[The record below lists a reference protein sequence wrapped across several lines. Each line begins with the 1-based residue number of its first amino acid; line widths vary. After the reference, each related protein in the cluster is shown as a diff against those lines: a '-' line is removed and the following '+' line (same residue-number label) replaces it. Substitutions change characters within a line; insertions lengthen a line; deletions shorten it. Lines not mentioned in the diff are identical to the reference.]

1 MLPKR
6 NRLRHSLQLQQVRR
20 QGQSWRHPLVIL
32 LVTTHEDGASRF
44 AFAAG
49 RSVGKAVVR
58 NRAKRLLRE
67 AVRLNLPDIVP
78 GRNCLFIARP
88 AMVGA
93 SFVEVETAVRQ
104 LLQRAQLLSSQTA
117 VSPQKVLPT

>member
-6 NRLRHSLQLQQVRR
+6 NRLRHSLQVQQVRR

-32 LVTTHEDGASRF
+32 LVTTHEDEVSRF
-44 AFAAG
+44 AFAAS

-67 AVRLNLPDIVP
+67 AVRLNLPGIVP

-88 AMVGA
+88 AIAGA
-93 SFVEVETAVRQ
+93 SFAEVETAVLH
-104 LLQRAQLLSSQTA
+104 LLQRAQLLTAQTA
-117 VSPQKVLPT
+117 VSPQKGLPT

>member
-6 NRLRHSLQLQQVRR
+6 NRLRHSLQVQQVRR

-32 LVTTHEDGASRF
+32 LVTTHEDEVSRF
-44 AFAAG
+44 AFVAG

-67 AVRLNLPDIVP
+67 AVRLNLPGILP
-78 GRNCLFIARP
+78 GRNCLLIARP
-88 AMVGA
+88 AIVGA
-93 SFVEVETAVRQ
+93 SFAEVETAVLY
-104 LLQRAQLLSSQTA
+104 LLQRAQLLTAQTA
-117 VSPQKVLPT
+117 VFPQKVPPT